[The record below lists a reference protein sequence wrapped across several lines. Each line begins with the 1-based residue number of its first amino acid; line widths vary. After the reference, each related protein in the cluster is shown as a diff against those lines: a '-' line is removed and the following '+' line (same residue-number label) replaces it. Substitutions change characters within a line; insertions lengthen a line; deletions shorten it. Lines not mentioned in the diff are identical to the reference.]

1 MPRLPRTALI
11 FAVLLLLLLLGS
23 WLLRFFEPAPPK
35 KRETLAGRLKA
46 FGPAVEARL
55 RPAFDRAGVAWPPA
69 RVVLAAFKEEKRLE
83 LYAADAQ
90 GVPRHI
96 RTYPILAAS
105 GGPGPKLRE
114 GDRQVPEGCY
124 RIEYLN
130 PNSRF
135 HLSMK
140 LDYPN
145 AFDRRHAAAEGRTEP
160 GGDIMIHGKAVSIG
174 CLAMG
179 DPAAEELFVLAARSG
194 IENVEVIIAPV
205 DFRLRS
211 LPQEILV
218 SLPPWTGELHAD
230 VRRALEQKC
239 PIVPP

>member
-1 MPRLPRTALI
+1 MPRFPRPVLVFSA
-11 FAVLLLLLLLGS
+11 LLLLSLLGS
-23 WLLRFFEPAPPK
+23 WLVRFFEPSPPEQ
-35 KRETLAGRLKA
+35 RETIASRLKA
-46 FGPAVEARL
+46 LGPKAEARL
-55 RPAFDRAGVAWPPA
+55 RPAFEEAGVAWPPA

-83 LYAADAQ
+83 LYAAQKGGAL
-90 GVPRHI
+90 RHI
-96 RTYPILAAS
+96 RSYPILAAS
-105 GGPGPKLRE
+105 GRPGPKLRE
-114 GDRQVPEGCY
+114 GDRQVPEGRY

-145 AFDRRHAAAEGRTEP
+145 AFDRRHAAAEGRTGL

-205 DFRLRS
+205 DFRVRA
-211 LPQEILV
+211 LPEKLAAT
-218 SLPPWTGELHAD
+218 LPPWTRELYD
-230 VRRALEQKC
+230 DLRKALAEL
-239 PIVPP
+239 